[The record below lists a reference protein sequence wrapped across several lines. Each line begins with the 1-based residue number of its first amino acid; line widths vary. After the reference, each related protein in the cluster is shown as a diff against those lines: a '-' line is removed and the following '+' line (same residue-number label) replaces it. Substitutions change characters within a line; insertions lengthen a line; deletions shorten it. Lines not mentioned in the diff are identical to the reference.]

1 MKRYF
6 LILLMI
12 FPVYAYSSRLSLNP
26 EIAYITTG
34 DSLSPFMLGA
44 SIETDLMKNLSLG
57 YRFGKASKT
66 ENADKPNEE
75 KIDFMINMFYV
86 QYRYQIKNLP
96 LYAFGEFGAGYS
108 IAKVT
113 DLWNSTDTAVSEKT
127 DRGTIISF
135 RAGSVYD
142 FSQNI
147 SLFAGLGWHK
157 SIYSGSL
164 DAAGKSIS
172 GYQLF
177 FGVKFNIFG
186 SNNEMESRY

>member
-6 LILLMI
+6 LILLLI
-12 FPVYAYSSRLSLNP
+12 FPVSAYSRWSLNP
-26 EIAYITTG
+26 EIAYISTG

-57 YRFGKASKT
+57 YRFGKASKS
-66 ENADKPNEE
+66 ENVGDVNEE
-75 KIDFMINMFYV
+75 EIDFIVNMFYV
-86 QYRYQIKNLP
+86 QYRHQINNMP
-96 LYAFGEFGAGYS
+96 LYGFGEFGAGYS
-108 IAKVT
+108 FATVT
-113 DLWNSTDTAVSEKT
+113 AQWSPTDTKVSEKK
-127 DRGTIISF
+127 DRGTMLSL

-147 SLFAGLGWHK
+147 SLYAGLGWHK
-157 SIYSGSL
+157 SLYTGSL
-164 DAAGKSIS
+164 NTAGKSIS

-177 FGVKFNIFG
+177 FGVKFNIYG

>member
-6 LILLMI
+6 LLLLLI
-12 FPVYAYSSRLSLNP
+12 FPVSAYSSRLSLNP
-26 EIAYITTG
+26 EISYISTG
-34 DSLSPFMLGA
+34 ASLSPFMLGA

-75 KIDFMINMFYV
+75 KIDFMVNLFYV
-86 QYRYQIKNLP
+86 QYRHQIKNLP
-96 LYAFGEFGAGYS
+96 LYGFGEFGAGYS
-108 IAKVT
+108 NAKVT
-113 DLWNSTDTAVSEKT
+113 DLWNSTDTDSYEIK
-127 DRGTIISF
+127 DRGTIISL
-135 RAGSVYD
+135 RAGTVYD

-157 SIYSGSL
+157 SLYSGSL

-177 FGVKFNIFG
+177 FGVKFNIIG
-186 SNNEMESRY
+186 SNNEMGSKY

>member
-12 FPVYAYSSRLSLNP
+12 FPVSAYSRWSINP
-26 EIAYITTG
+26 EIAYISTG

-66 ENADKPNEE
+66 ENANKLNEE
-75 KIDFMINMFYV
+75 KIDFMVNMFYV
-86 QYRYQIKNLP
+86 QYRHQINNMP
-96 LYAFGEFGAGYS
+96 LYGFGEFGAGYS
-108 IAKVT
+108 ITKINT
-113 DLWNSTDTAVSEKT
+113 LWVSTATKISEKK
-127 DRGTIISF
+127 DSGTMLSL
-135 RAGSVYD
+135 RAGTVYD

-147 SLFAGLGWHK
+147 SLFAGFGWHK
-157 SIYSGSL
+157 SIYTGSL
-164 DAAGKSIS
+164 DAAGKSIT

-177 FGVKFNIFG
+177 FGVKFNISG

>member
-6 LILLMI
+6 LILLLI
-12 FPVYAYSSRLSLNP
+12 FPVSAYSRWSLNP
-26 EIAYITTG
+26 EIAYISTG

-57 YRFGKASKT
+57 YRFGKASETK
-66 ENADKPNEE
+66 NADKPNEE
-75 KIDFMINMFYV
+75 KLDFMVNLFYV
-86 QYRYQIKNLP
+86 QYRHQINNMP
-96 LYAFGEFGAGYS
+96 LYGFGEFGAGYS

-113 DLWNSTDTAVSEKT
+113 ALWSPTDTKVSEKT
-127 DRGTIISF
+127 DRGTMLSL

-147 SLFAGLGWHK
+147 SLYAGLGWHK
-157 SIYSGSL
+157 SLYTGSL
-164 DAAGKSIS
+164 NTAGKSIS

-177 FGVKFNIFG
+177 FGVKFNIYG

>member
-12 FPVYAYSSRLSLNP
+12 FPVSAYSRWSLNP
-26 EIAYITTG
+26 EIAYISTG

-57 YRFGKASKT
+57 YRFGKASETK
-66 ENADKPNEE
+66 NADTINEE

-86 QYRYQIKNLP
+86 QYRHQIKNLP
-96 LYAFGEFGAGYS
+96 LYGFGEFGAGYS
-108 IAKVT
+108 NAKVT
-113 DLWNSTDTAVSEKT
+113 DRWSSMDTASYEKK
-127 DRGTIISF
+127 DRGPILSL
-135 RAGSVYD
+135 RAGTVYD

-157 SIYSGSL
+157 SLYSGSL

-177 FGVKFNIFG
+177 IGVKFNIFG

>member
-6 LILLMI
+6 LILLLI
-12 FPVYAYSSRLSLNP
+12 FPISAYSSRLSLNP
-26 EIAYITTG
+26 EIAYISTG
-34 DSLSPFMLGA
+34 DSLSPVMLGA
-44 SIETDLMKNLSLG
+44 SLETDLMKNLSLG

-75 KIDFMINMFYV
+75 KIDFMVNIFYA
-86 QYRYQIKNLP
+86 QYRYQINNLP
-96 LYAFGEFGAGYS
+96 LYGFGEFGAGYS

-113 DLWNSTDTAVSEKT
+113 ALWDSADVAASEEK

-135 RAGSVYD
+135 RAGTVYD

-147 SLFAGLGWHK
+147 SLFAGFGWHK
-157 SIYSGSL
+157 SIYSGSI

-177 FGVKFNIFG
+177 FGVKFNIYG
-186 SNNEMESRY
+186 SNNEMGSRY